1 MRRPFL
7 IIIVIWLRM
16 KTLLCCSVFQL
27 PVKQCP
33 EPRCH
38 AMMKEWQLRMQTCP
52 CGMMVMPCI
61 YHVMLLGLGSWEPI
75 GVKWRN
81 QQDGHLEQATGESNE
96 TVRREAGLIL
106 SLSGMNRDSW
116 EEGVSAEGDPLI
128 RKNISTMERL
138 EYCRFPYSA
147 IAVAPEWL
155 FLAQPC
161 VRTSALSLIS

>member
-16 KTLLCCSVFQL
+16 KTLLCRSVFQL

-33 EPRCH
+33 GPRRH

-52 CGMMVMPCI
+52 CGVMVMPCI
-61 YHVMLLGLGSWEPI
+61 YHVMLLGLGSWEPV

-81 QQDGHLEQATGESNE
+81 QQDVRLEQATGENSE
-96 TVRREAGLIL
+96 AARREAGLVL
-106 SLSGMNRDSW
+106 SLSGVNWNSW

-138 EYCRFPYSA
+138 EYCRFQA
-147 IAVAPEWL
+147 D
-155 FLAQPC
+155 
-161 VRTSALSLIS
+161 SLTLQ